1 MAEYNEILTQAETDF
16 NANAQYNGSNIA
28 EKDRDNNITGSLET
42 SIGHNIIR
50 NYGGNDELVVETV
63 DLTQNMERYLTII
76 GSTKPAM

>member
-28 EKDRDNNITGSLET
+28 EKERDNNITGSLK
-42 SIGHNIIR
+42 SLIGHNIIR
-50 NYGGNDELVVETV
+50 SYGGNDELVVETV
-63 DLTQNMERYLTII
+63 DLTQNMDRYLTII